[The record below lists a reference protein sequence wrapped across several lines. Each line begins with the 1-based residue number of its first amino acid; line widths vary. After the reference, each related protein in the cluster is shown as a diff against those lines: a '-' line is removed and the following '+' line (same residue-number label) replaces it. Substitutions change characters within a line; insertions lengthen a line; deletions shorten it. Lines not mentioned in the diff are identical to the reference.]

1 MLVEWCFKTDL
12 KLWNE
17 KSKLGHLAFE
27 IAMLCF
33 KCVQSEFYGNDFMKP
48 GHELAWIR
56 LVWSWDIYLIELALL
71 MSLYV
76 ILGQN

>member
-1 MLVEWCFKTDL
+1 MPAEWCFKIDL

-33 KCVQSEFYGNDFMKP
+33 KCVQSEFYWNDFMKP
-48 GHELAWIR
+48 GYELA
-56 LVWSWDIYLIELALL
+56 
-71 MSLYV
+71 
-76 ILGQN
+76 